1 MEEDNLSDED
11 CPRAKRYKQM
21 RKQDLLEEVLEQ
33 TRKLREQDSKL
44 KSQGGLIEKLKG
56 MMECPVCLSVPVEVP
71 VPCCP
76 VGHIICKSCL
86 SSLRRAGR
94 WNCPSCR
101 LRIGNTTSLLAKTL
115 VENMDHKC
123 NLEGCDQV
131 VPFKEYQQHQ
141 DECERRKVMCPGLED
156 CCDELLPFCEVE
168 EHAIKN
174 CRGVVYESQ
183 NKDQSFGIS
192 LGEGEKPGD
201 EDYLMW
207 KTRMFKC
214 LGRKF
219 FVKVEVSEG
228 HLYVET
234 LMLGSTKDRPRK
246 VVESWVLGFQA
257 RFSQFWTPRQAP
269 KVHFFS
275 LLEEPLLWRDEIRI

>member
-141 DECERRKVMCPGLED
+141 DECG
-156 CCDELLPFCEVE
+156 
-168 EHAIKN
+168 H
-174 CRGVVYESQ
+174 
-183 NKDQSFGIS
+183 
-192 LGEGEKPGD
+192 
-201 EDYLMW
+201 
-207 KTRMFKC
+207 RM
-214 LGRKF
+214 
-219 FVKVEVSEG
+219 VN
-228 HLYVET
+228 
-234 LMLGSTKDRPRK
+234 
-246 VVESWVLGFQA
+246 W
-257 RFSQFWTPRQAP
+257 
-269 KVHFFS
+269 
-275 LLEEPLLWRDEIRI
+275 